1 MGIKIRVEDY
11 DSLREA
17 LRVFR
22 RETSAFRQRRRGR
35 VRTDY
40 YIKPGQL
47 RRWRKGNDKIRAKR
61 LQRLRGNYTP
71 KKE

>member
-1 MGIKIRVEDY
+1 MGIRIGVEDY
-11 DSLREA
+11 DSLKEA

-22 RETSAFRQRRRGR
+22 RETSVSRQRLRGR

-40 YIKPGQL
+40 YIKPSQL
-47 RRWRKGNDKIRAKR
+47 RRWRKGNNKIRAKR

-71 KKE
+71 EKE

>member
-1 MGIKIRVEDY
+1 MGIRIRVEDFE
-11 DSLREA
+11 SLKEA
-17 LRVFR
+17 LREYR
-22 RETSAFRQRRRGR
+22 RETSVFRQRRRGR
-35 VRTDY
+35 VRTEY
-40 YIKPGQL
+40 YIKPSQL